1 MPVDKEFVHTREL
14 CPRNLTTERRDIV
27 DEYIVVVKTPQTSL
41 LEIFHRS
48 FVACY
53 DTGSMACPQ
62 ASPKKKKKKEASSDS
77 ENSEEEDEIPTTK
90 ELWQEFLHSLT
101 LHGFRF
107 IFEEG
112 PKIRRIIWLVILIF
126 ALFMLLLQS
135 KKSIQKYF
143 DRPITT
149 TVQVEFL
156 DQITFPAVSICNFN
170 LFPYYL
176 INGTIGEKVSG
187 EHLVVVIVW
196 RVGVLKEVLSVF
208 CLIKFCTW
216 LISFPKCLPSS
227 GKGS

>member
-1 MPVDKEFVHTREL
+1 MHVNTEFSSSREL
-14 CPRNLTTERRDIV
+14 CPKDLTTERRSIV
-27 DEYIVVVKTPQTSL
+27 DDYIVVVKTQQTSL

-62 ASPKKKKKKEASSDS
+62 VSPKKKKKKDAISDS
-77 ENSEEEDEIPTTK
+77 DNSEEEDEIPTTK

-112 PKIRRIIWLVILIF
+112 PKIRRIIWLIILIF

-143 DRPITT
+143 DRPVTT

-156 DQITFPAVSICNFN
+156 DEITFPAVSICNFN

-176 INGTIGEKVSG
+176 INGTIGEKVRKQTLILNG
-187 EHLVVVIVW
+187 FDCHLTFYQCLTPPNPLPKVS
-196 RVGVLKEVLSVF
+196 RLSYSQF
-208 CLIKFCTW
+208 SLSQI
-216 LISFPKCLPSS
+216 
-227 GKGS
+227 